1 MSAKRATELIPKI
14 KTASTNE
21 EAIAVLHDVLTSL
34 YLTNNYTNLIA
45 LKDRLAVEKNRF
57 REITDEYEFSEKTM
71 QDMTETRGKLNFLY
85 RDVSDELSFDINRS
99 KIYFEEYKTSVRAES
114 MKVLKEDKEIQEMF
128 GAKSTSALRDIVGI
142 AGSYKEY
149 ISNASVSY
157 GLYQELNNILN
168 SIRMFIDL
176 LSGSI
181 KNEQII
187 LMKDAK

>member
-1 MSAKRATELIPKI
+1 MSTKRATELIPKI

>member
-1 MSAKRATELIPKI
+1 
-14 KTASTNE
+14 
-21 EAIAVLHDVLTSL
+21 
-34 YLTNNYTNLIA
+34 
-45 LKDRLAVEKNRF
+45 
-57 REITDEYEFSEKTM
+57 
-71 QDMTETRGKLNFLY
+71 
-85 RDVSDELSFDINRS
+85 
-99 KIYFEEYKTSVRAES
+99 
-114 MKVLKEDKEIQEMF
+114 MF